1 MSATFVAKL
10 TRDAGERLYKELGRG
25 PFQFRPVAHA
35 HWAAQGEDVSVVY
48 YRSRKLVV
56 QGKGLEVF
64 VDRHRALLG
73 AGTGSPSSPDARA
86 PSGLAPWAGS
96 TVGSDESGKGDY
108 FGPLAVAAALV
119 RPDQADLLTR
129 LAIVDSKLAGDTRI
143 RTAEGA
149 LVKELVTAERVLMPE
164 TYNVEWEKVRN
175 VNVLLG
181 RLHAEVLAEV
191 LAKSKTSAGCRIV
204 VDKFGDPSH
213 VRKHLP
219 PSACTLEFAMITGG
233 EREPAVA
240 AASFLARAAFLRGF
254 EQTAVRRPRRAPAR
268 RLRPPHQD
276 RRPRAPPRRRPTRGS
291 ASSPNCTSRPPT
303 TFEVFPCHASLELPS
318 SCTEATRRRSDPF
331 PARSRSG
338 GA

>member
-1 MSATFVAKL
+1 LSATFVAKL
-10 TRDAGERLYKELGRG
+10 AREAGERLYKELGRG
-25 PFQFRPVAHA
+25 PYQFRSVAHA
-35 HWAAQGEDVSVVY
+35 HWAAQGEDVTVVW
-48 YRSRKLVV
+48 YRSGKLVV

-64 VDRHRALLG
+64 ADRHRALLG
-73 AGTGSPSSPDARA
+73 AAAAPPGDPHARA
-86 PSGLAPWAGS
+86 PSGLSPWAGP

-164 TYNVEWEKVRN
+164 VYNAEWEKVRN

-191 LAKSKTSAGCRIV
+191 LAKSKTSTGCRIV

-219 PSACTLEFAMITGG
+219 PSACALEFAMITGG

-240 AASFLARAAFLRGF
+240 AASFLARAAFLRGL
-254 EQTAVRRPRRAPAR
+254 EQLQSDAPV
-268 RLRPPHQD
+268 
-276 RRPRAPPRRRPTRGS
+276 T
-291 ASSPNCTSRPPT
+291 
-303 TFEVFPCHASLELPS
+303 LPLG
-318 SCTEATRRRSDPF
+318 ASDPRILT
-331 PARSRSG
+331 AGRALLREG
-338 GA
+338 GRPWLGKFAKLHFKTTENL

>member
-1 MSATFVAKL
+1 LSATFVAKL
-10 TRDAGERLYKELGRG
+10 AQEAGERLYKELGRG
-25 PFQFRPVAHA
+25 AFQFRPVAYA
-35 HWAAQGEDVSVVY
+35 FWGAQGEDVSVVY
-48 YRSRKLVV
+48 YRTRKLVV

-64 VDRHRALLG
+64 VERHRALLG
-73 AGTGSPSSPDARA
+73 AGTGSPGGPDARA
-86 PSGLAPWAGS
+86 PSGLAPWAGP

-119 RPDQADLLTR
+119 RPDQADFLTG
-129 LAIVDSKLAGDTRI
+129 LTVVDSKLAGDTRI
-143 RTAEGA
+143 RAAEHR

-164 TYNVEWEKVRN
+164 TYNAEWEKVRN

-191 LAKSKTSAGCRIV
+191 LAKSKTGPGCRIV

-219 PSACTLEFAMITGG
+219 ATACTLEFAMITGG

-254 EQTAVRRPRRAPAR
+254 EQLQADAPV
-268 RLRPPHQD
+268 
-276 RRPRAPPRRRPTRGS
+276 T
-291 ASSPNCTSRPPT
+291 
-303 TFEVFPCHASLELPS
+303 LPLG
-318 SCTEATRRRSDPF
+318 ASDPRILGA
-331 PARSRSG
+331 ARSLLREG
-338 GA
+338 GRPWLGKFAKLHFKTTDNL